1 MNNKTVKPS
10 KNRKRIY
17 FAKLHE
23 SKKMLVAPIEKAVAK
38 TVGKKKITVRK
49 GDTVKI
55 MRGQHKLKSGT
66 VSKVDYDKTKVY
78 LKEFNVTNSRG
89 QEKPI
94 PFIASNL
101 MLTNVLLDD
110 KKRIAQKKEIKKK

>member
-17 FAKLHE
+17 SAKLHE
-23 SKKMLVAPIEKAVAK
+23 SRKQLVSPIDKAVAK
-38 TVGKKKITVRK
+38 TVGKTKITVRK

-55 MRGQHKLKSGT
+55 MRGQNRSKTGT
-66 VSKVDYDKTKVY
+66 VIKVDYDKAKVY
-78 LKEFNVTNSRG
+78 LKEFKVTNSRG

-101 MLTNVLLDD
+101 MITNVLLDD
-110 KKRIAQKKEIKKK
+110 KKRIAKKKEIKKK